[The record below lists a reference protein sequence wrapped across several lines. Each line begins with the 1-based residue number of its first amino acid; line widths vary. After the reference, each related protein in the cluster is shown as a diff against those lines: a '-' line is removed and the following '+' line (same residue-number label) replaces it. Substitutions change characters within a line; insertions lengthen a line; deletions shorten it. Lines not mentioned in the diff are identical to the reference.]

1 MVKKI
6 VLPCFLGL
14 ISLFCVPVLKATA
27 TTATQNPTPLTTRF
41 SLNKKEAVHDYSG
54 EVAVPEGN
62 LMVSA
67 TSSTKTSMG
76 QSFTLMFSTGGQGWC
91 DATTSFL
98 LAPDDPDF
106 DDYFKELMEKPVEE
120 REEMSEKYEKG
131 EYEPVHF
138 NSYVY
143 SLTATSSVHDIVIPR
158 SLTRNHIFNLD
169 VSRLGVDLVKDWT
182 NVTSIT
188 IPNNVTEV
196 YLDSF
201 QNVPDTMVFNVEAP
215 SQPENWVDG
224 WNYGATVNYGYAYPE
239 AKAEPFS
246 KAGASKYGD
255 ETQNFIIGWYP
266 KEGEQK
272 PLTLEYAVSK
282 NGGAPETRYFEFEPT
297 SKTST
302 FECVGYQV
310 NDYTKSLY
318 CDIPLE
324 EGEEIDF
331 SSAVLHNIYRTKTNE
346 VGVAYTEPV
355 LDQGYSIVPKQGFV
369 RVYDIQDF
377 IECSFTGLSTFSG
390 YTAIDLNIDLSE
402 TVVYEH
408 LKTNYYNTYNSD
420 INSGKLR
427 IRYRLTSLTLC
438 SF

>member
-143 SLTATSSVHDIVIPR
+143 SLTATSTVHDIVIPR

-188 IPNNVTEV
+188 IPNNITEV
-196 YLDSF
+196 Y
-201 QNVPDTMVFNVEAP
+201 
-215 SQPENWVDG
+215 
-224 WNYGATVNYGYAYPE
+224 
-239 AKAEPFS
+239 
-246 KAGASKYGD
+246 
-255 ETQNFIIGWYP
+255 
-266 KEGEQK
+266 
-272 PLTLEYAVSK
+272 
-282 NGGAPETRYFEFEPT
+282 
-297 SKTST
+297 
-302 FECVGYQV
+302 
-310 NDYTKSLY
+310 
-318 CDIPLE
+318 
-324 EGEEIDF
+324 
-331 SSAVLHNIYRTKTNE
+331 
-346 VGVAYTEPV
+346 
-355 LDQGYSIVPKQGFV
+355 
-369 RVYDIQDF
+369 
-377 IECSFTGLSTFSG
+377 
-390 YTAIDLNIDLSE
+390 
-402 TVVYEH
+402 
-408 LKTNYYNTYNSD
+408 
-420 INSGKLR
+420 
-427 IRYRLTSLTLC
+427 
-438 SF
+438 